1 MANLPG
7 TSLSL
12 SSVKTYSLLLTVSMC
27 SAWVASVPIP
37 AEQDTNRGGE
47 ITGENTSTVFVHQSD
62 QICLSQQPWRLSGS
76 VNHIDGGW
84 LELCD
89 VAVVRD
95 LLVRPLVVHIDL
107 QVVSLQHGQTM
118 GREPL
123 PGDVDVDG
131 RLGSQGVLGDAG
143 QEVSDYEL
151 VDPGLV
157 PRQLVGVFDGVD
169 GRMSLV

>member
-1 MANLPG
+1 
-7 TSLSL
+7 
-12 SSVKTYSLLLTVSMC
+12 
-27 SAWVASVPIP
+27 
-37 AEQDTNRGGE
+37 
-47 ITGENTSTVFVHQSD
+47 
-62 QICLSQQPWRLSGS
+62 
-76 VNHIDGGW
+76 
-84 LELCD
+84 
-89 VAVVRD
+89 
-95 LLVRPLVVHIDL
+95 
-107 QVVSLQHGQTM
+107 M

-157 PRQLVGVFDGVD
+157 PRQLVGVLDGVD